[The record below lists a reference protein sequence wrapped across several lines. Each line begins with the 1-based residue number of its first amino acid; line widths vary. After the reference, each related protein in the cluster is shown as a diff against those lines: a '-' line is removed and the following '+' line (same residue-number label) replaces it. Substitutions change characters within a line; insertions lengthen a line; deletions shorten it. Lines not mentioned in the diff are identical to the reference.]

1 MAYKGAVLFDLDG
14 TLVDTAADFV
24 AVIHAMLRA
33 DNLPLV
39 DETKI
44 RNTVSEGARGL
55 IRMAWQIDE
64 THADF
69 EKKRQQMLDL
79 YEQELG
85 NAASPFTG
93 FRELLAQFEA
103 ANLAWGVVTNKPWR
117 FSEPLMA
124 KLGLYPSEGV
134 IICPD
139 HVKNTK
145 PDAEPLLLAAQKL
158 NLTPIQCIYAGDHLR
173 DIQSAK
179 NASMYS
185 IACAFGYIA
194 DGDNINDWQADVIV
208 QDVASLGRTAFDYFK
223 KL

>member
-1 MAYKGAVLFDLDG
+1 MAYQGAVLFDLDG

-24 AVIHAMLRA
+24 AVIHAMRRA
-33 DNLPLV
+33 ENLPLV
-39 DETKI
+39 DEIKI

-55 IRMAWQIDE
+55 IRMAWQMDE
-64 THADF
+64 THAEF
-69 EKKRQQMLDL
+69 EKKRQWMLDL

-85 NAASPFTG
+85 NAAKPFEG

-103 ANLAWGVVTNKPWR
+103 DNIAWGVVTNKPWR

-124 KLGLYPSEGV
+124 KLRLSPSDGV

-158 NLTPIQCIYAGDHLR
+158 NLTPAQCIYAGDHLR
-173 DIQSAK
+173 DIQSAQS
-179 NASMYS
+179 AGMFS

-194 DGDNINDWQADVIV
+194 DGDNINDWNANVIV
-208 QDVASLGRTAFDYFK
+208 HDVAELGRTAFDYFK
-223 KL
+223 KH